1 MKFRNIL
8 VTISISLILSL
19 CSNKNDEVESVKIG
33 NQIWMTK
40 NLAVE
45 TFRNGD
51 PIPIITDRDEWH
63 KANNEGRAACC
74 YLDNDKEKEAIY
86 GKLYNWHAINDP
98 RGLAPEGWK
107 IPTNIDWVVL
117 ARSTGGFELGGKS
130 LKSKQFWKNDQGNN
144 DSKFDAMG
152 GGYRDD
158 RGIYSAELLSGNWWS
173 STSSRSNEI
182 QAVRMSLYYKSDEI
196 SLSNYYKGNGYSVR
210 CIKTKSKK

>member
-117 ARSTGGFELGGKS
+117 A
-130 LKSKQFWKNDQGNN
+130 
-144 DSKFDAMG
+144 
-152 GGYRDD
+152 
-158 RGIYSAELLSGNWWS
+158 
-173 STSSRSNEI
+173 
-182 QAVRMSLYYKSDEI
+182 
-196 SLSNYYKGNGYSVR
+196 
-210 CIKTKSKK
+210 